1 MPAATDQPSALVFNI
16 TRGSFVDGWGIRTT
30 IFLKGCPLRCRWCC
44 NPESQNTQPEL
55 AVIPED
61 CTQCGLCRDFCG
73 ALKLTDA
80 GPVVDR
86 AKCVGCGKCA
96 ERCVTNALSMY
107 GKPYTVDEAFE
118 TLVRD
123 RDYFERSG
131 GGVTIGG
138 GEATLNADFTY
149 ALLKK
154 LQGAGIHVA
163 IDTCGYMTSEKSL
176 RILEEAD
183 LILFD
188 LKGMESEAHRRN
200 TGADNAPIHETL
212 LRLGALGK
220 DIIIRL
226 PLIPGANDDEATVR
240 AEAALIAK
248 AGSVKRIDVI
258 PYHDFGRV
266 KYERLGRPY
275 PAEGTPMLSEED
287 QQRVVEILQTTGI
300 PVQIGG

>member
-1 MPAATDQPSALVFNI
+1 MSAAADQPTALVFNI
-16 TRGSFVDGWGIRTT
+16 TRGSFVDGWGVRTT

-44 NPESQNTQPEL
+44 NPESQNTKPEL

-73 ALKLTDA
+73 ALTLTAA

-86 AKCVGCGKCA
+86 AKCVACGKCA
-96 ERCVTNALSMY
+96 ALCVTNALSMY

-123 RDYFERSG
+123 RAYFERSG

-138 GEATLNADFTY
+138 GEATLSADFTW
-149 ALLKK
+149 ALMKK
-154 LQGAGIHVA
+154 LQAAGIHVA
-163 IDTCGYMTSEKSL
+163 IDSCGYMTSEKSL
-176 RILEEAD
+176 QILKEAD

-188 LKGMESEAHRRN
+188 LKGMDAEAHRRN

-212 LRLGALGK
+212 LCLGKLGK

-226 PLIPGANDDEATVR
+226 PLVPGANDDEATLR
-240 AEAALIAK
+240 AEAALIKA

-266 KYERLGRPY
+266 KYERLGRDY
-275 PAEGTPMLSEED
+275 PAEGTPMLSEEA
-287 QQRVVEILQTTGI
+287 QQRAVEILKAAGV